1 MVAFSVGVELLRIA
15 ERRFLRH
22 RSVRRDTGAPGPSDT
37 SRQRYGD
44 GQTGNCH
51 ESVRPRGRRYAERPT
66 GIKPVMNH
74 NHPFRRLGAL
84 TVIAAALVSFATG
97 CSDDPETPAGNA
109 AAAAAGGPEPKT
121 LDGAK
126 AAAQTMFDRFSGGDF
141 AGAWEMYTAKGKQA
155 ITKADYVKLNEA
167 CSRKGLAIQL
177 TSARM
182 EGADRA
188 VVIAKQL
195 VAAQSYTMVY
205 ESDAW
210 KLEPAK
216 EGLAL
221 YAKGAAK
228 AIAAKKK
235 AGTCVNA

>member
-1 MVAFSVGVELLRIA
+1 
-15 ERRFLRH
+15 
-22 RSVRRDTGAPGPSDT
+22 
-37 SRQRYGD
+37 
-44 GQTGNCH
+44 
-51 ESVRPRGRRYAERPT
+51 
-66 GIKPVMNH
+66 MNH

-84 TVIAAALVSFATG
+84 ALIAVAALSFTAG
-97 CSDDPETPAGNA
+97 CSGDDEAPAGNA

-121 LDGAK
+121 IDGAK
-126 AAAQTMFDRFSGGDF
+126 AAAQTVFDRFSGGDF

-155 ITKADYVKLNEA
+155 ISKDDYVKLNTA

-205 ESDAW
+205 EGTAW

-221 YAKGAAK
+221 YRQGAAK

-235 AGTCVNA
+235 AGTCANA

>member
-1 MVAFSVGVELLRIA
+1 MNMCRDPGVTQVTVAHGSVVNPST
-15 ERRFLRH
+15 
-22 RSVRRDTGAPGPSDT
+22 SVRG
-37 SRQRYGD
+37 
-44 GQTGNCH
+44 
-51 ESVRPRGRRYAERPT
+51 RYAERPI

-84 TVIAAALVSFATG
+84 ALIAVAALSFTAG
-97 CSDDPETPAGNA
+97 CSGDDEAPAGNA

-121 LDGAK
+121 IDGAR
-126 AAAQTMFDRFSGGDF
+126 AAAQTVFDRFSGGDF

-155 ITKADYVKLNEA
+155 ISKGDYVKLNTA

-182 EGADRA
+182 EGTDRA

-205 ESDAW
+205 ENNAW

-216 EGLAL
+216 EGLEL

-228 AIAAKKK
+228 AIAAQKK
-235 AGTCVNA
+235 AGTCANA